1 MFTTMKKKQELKDVF
16 NGLSSLLY
24 QSEVADLSQAVLSIT
39 PEYDL
44 PVTVDTL
51 QISQEDPTVNH
62 YKVIGLDG
70 DWTSSATLG
79 NMNIQFTVPTKAKEV
94 LQLAYGEDAVKEITK
109 LTINTGDADI
119 DNAQGY
125 SGVSLNLKK
134 KKVTGTFVLVDE
146 EKENLMILTN
156 VALWAKPLY
165 ENPGTEPFAIQFTG
179 TMEGAG
185 KHSMAWLKK
194 GTGALSLTYTTDK
207 ATTRKLVPQNERK
220 TGLVI
225 TYNPGSGA
233 VTERYLDTRLT
244 DTEWVKDDNWE
255 TVE

>member
-1 MFTTMKKKQELKDVF
+1 MSTKSKKELKDVF

-24 QSEVADLSQAVLSIT
+24 QSSIVDLAQSTLEIK

-51 QISQEDPTVNH
+51 QISQDDPTINH

-79 NMNIQFTVPTKAKEV
+79 NMNIKFTVPTKAKEV
-94 LQLAYGEDAVKEITK
+94 LVLAYGSDAVKDITSLK
-109 LTINTGDADI
+109 LVTGADET
-119 DNAQGY
+119 GETY

-134 KKVTGTFVLVDE
+134 QKVTGTFVLVDE
-146 EKENLMILTN
+146 EGVNLMILTN

-185 KHSMAWLKK
+185 KESIAWLKK
-194 GTGALSLTYTTDK
+194 TA
-207 ATTRKLVPQNERK
+207 A
-220 TGLVI
+220 
-225 TYNPGSGA
+225 A
-233 VTERYLDTRLT
+233 
-244 DTEWVKDDNWE
+244 
-255 TVE
+255 

>member
-1 MFTTMKKKQELKDVF
+1 MKTKQELKDVF

-24 QSEVADLSQAVLSIT
+24 QSAVVDLSQSILSIT

-44 PVTVDTL
+44 PVAVDTL

-119 DNAQGY
+119 DSAQGY
-125 SGVSLNLKK
+125 HGVSLSLKK

-146 EKENLMILTN
+146 AKENLMIITN

-185 KHSMAWLKK
+185 SQSIAWLKK
-194 GTGALSLTYTTDK
+194 GAGAVQLTYQTDK
-207 ATTRKLVPQNERK
+207 ATTRKLIPEGQRS

-225 TYNPGSGA
+225 TYNPGDG
-233 VTERYLDTRLT
+233 VIKEQYKDTRF
-244 DTEWVKDDNWE
+244 DDEQWAKDDNWV
-255 TVE
+255 TIS

>member
-1 MFTTMKKKQELKDVF
+1 MSTKSKKELKDVF

-24 QSEVADLSQAVLSIT
+24 QSSIVDLSQSTLEIK

-51 QISQEDPTVNH
+51 QISQDDPTINH

-79 NMNIQFTVPTKAKEV
+79 NMNIKFTVPTKAKEV
-94 LQLAYGEDAVKEITK
+94 LVLAYGSDAVKDITSLK
-109 LTINTGDADI
+109 LVTGADET
-119 DNAQGY
+119 GETY

-134 KKVTGTFVLVDE
+134 QKVTGTFVLVDE
-146 EKENLMILTN
+146 EGVNLMILTN

-185 KHSMAWLKK
+185 KESIAWLKK
-194 GTGALSLTYTTDK
+194 TA
-207 ATTRKLVPQNERK
+207 A
-220 TGLVI
+220 
-225 TYNPGSGA
+225 A
-233 VTERYLDTRLT
+233 
-244 DTEWVKDDNWE
+244 
-255 TVE
+255 

>member
-1 MFTTMKKKQELKDVF
+1 MAAKTKQELKDVF

-24 QSEVADLSQAVLSIT
+24 SSAIADLSLATLSIT

-51 QISQEDPTVNH
+51 QITQDDPTINH

-79 NMNIQFTVPTKAKEV
+79 DMNIQFTVPTKAKDV
-94 LQLAYGEDAVKEITK
+94 LTLAYGADAVKEITK
-109 LTINTGDADI
+109 LSLSTGDSEL
-119 DNAQGY
+119 DNANGY
-125 SGVSLNLKK
+125 EGVSIQLNK

-146 EKENLMILTN
+146 EKENLMVMTN

-185 KHSMAWLKK
+185 NQSMAWLKK
-194 GTGALSLTYTTDK
+194 K
-207 ATTRKLVPQNERK
+207 AT
-220 TGLVI
+220 
-225 TYNPGSGA
+225 A
-233 VTERYLDTRLT
+233 
-244 DTEWVKDDNWE
+244 
-255 TVE
+255 

>member
-1 MFTTMKKKQELKDVF
+1 MKTKQDLKDVF

-24 QSEVADLSQAVLSIT
+24 QSTVVDLSQATLSIT
-39 PEYDL
+39 PQYDL

-51 QISQEDPTVNH
+51 QISQEDPTINH

-79 NMNIQFTVPTKAKEV
+79 NMSIQFTVPTKAKDV
-94 LQLAYGEDAVKEITK
+94 LELAYGADAVKEITK
-109 LTINTGDADI
+109 LTITGTGDSDLDAE
-119 DNAQGY
+119 GGFT
-125 SGVSLNLKK
+125 GVSIMLKK

-146 EKENLMILTN
+146 EQSNLMVLTN

-185 KHSMAWLKK
+185 AHSMAWLKK
-194 GTGALSLTYTTDK
+194 AAAGG
-207 ATTRKLVPQNERK
+207 
-220 TGLVI
+220 
-225 TYNPGSGA
+225 
-233 VTERYLDTRLT
+233 
-244 DTEWVKDDNWE
+244 
-255 TVE
+255 

>member
-1 MFTTMKKKQELKDVF
+1 MKTKQELKDVF

-24 QSEVADLSQAVLSIT
+24 QSAVVDLSQSILSIT

-44 PVTVDTL
+44 PVAVDTL

-79 NMNIQFTVPTKAKEV
+79 NMNIQFTVPTKAREV

-125 SGVSLNLKK
+125 HGVSLSLKK

-146 EKENLMILTN
+146 AKENLMIITN

-185 KHSMAWLKK
+185 SQSIAWLKK
-194 GTGALSLTYTTDK
+194 GTGAVQLTYQTDK
-207 ATTRKLVPQNERK
+207 ATTRKLVPSKDRHQ
-220 TGLVI
+220 GMLI
-225 TYNPGSGA
+225 TYNPGDGA
-233 VTERYLDTRLT
+233 ITEKYMDSRVS
-244 DTEWVKDDNWE
+244 DTEWAKDDNWE

>member
-1 MFTTMKKKQELKDVF
+1 MATKTKQELKDVF

-24 QSEVADLSQAVLSIT
+24 QSDIVDLSQATLSIT

-51 QISQEDPTVNH
+51 QISQDDPTINH

-79 NMNIQFTVPTKAKEV
+79 DMNIQFTVPTKAKEV
-94 LQLAYGEDAVKEITK
+94 LTLAYGAEAVKEITK
-109 LTINTGDADI
+109 LTINTGNTEI
-119 DNAQGY
+119 DNGELGY
-125 SGVSLNLKK
+125 KGFSVMLKK

-146 EKENLMILTN
+146 EKTNLMVMTN

-165 ENPGTEPFAIQFTG
+165 DNPGTEPFAIQFTG

-185 KHSMAWLKK
+185 SQSLAWL
-194 GTGALSLTYTTDK
+194 TK
-207 ATTRKLVPQNERK
+207 AT
-220 TGLVI
+220 
-225 TYNPGSGA
+225 A
-233 VTERYLDTRLT
+233 
-244 DTEWVKDDNWE
+244 
-255 TVE
+255 

>member
-1 MFTTMKKKQELKDVF
+1 MKSKQDLKDVF

-24 QSEVADLSQAVLSIT
+24 QSAIVDLSQTTLSIT

-51 QISQEDPTVNH
+51 QISQEDPTINH

-79 NMNIQFTVPTKAKEV
+79 NMNIQFTIPTKAKEV
-94 LQLAYGEDAVKEITK
+94 LTLAYGADAVKDITK
-109 LTINTGDADI
+109 LTITGTGDTEL
-119 DNAQGY
+119 DNENGF
-125 SGVSLNLKK
+125 SGTSIMLKK

-146 EKENLMILTN
+146 EQANLMVLTN

-185 KHSMAWLKK
+185 SYSMAWLKK
-194 GTGALSLTYTTDK
+194 AQAGG
-207 ATTRKLVPQNERK
+207 
-220 TGLVI
+220 
-225 TYNPGSGA
+225 
-233 VTERYLDTRLT
+233 
-244 DTEWVKDDNWE
+244 
-255 TVE
+255 

>member
-1 MFTTMKKKQELKDVF
+1 MKTKQELKDVF

-24 QSEVADLSQAVLSIT
+24 QSAVVDLSQATLSIT

-44 PVTVDTL
+44 PVAVDTL

-79 NMNIQFTVPTKAKEV
+79 NMNIKFTVPTKAKEV
-94 LQLAYGEDAVKEITK
+94 LQLAYGEDAVKEITR

-125 SGVSLNLKK
+125 HGVSLSLKK

-146 EKENLMILTN
+146 AKENLMIITN

-185 KHSMAWLKK
+185 SQSIAWLKK
-194 GTGALSLTYTTDK
+194 GTGAVQLTYQTDK
-207 ATTRKLVPQNERK
+207 ATTRKLVPLKDRYQ
-220 TGLVI
+220 GMLI
-225 TYNPGSGA
+225 TYNPGDSA
-233 VTERYLDTRLT
+233 ITEKYMDSRVS
-244 DTEWVKDDNWE
+244 DTEWEKDDNWE
-255 TVE
+255 TVQ

>member
-1 MFTTMKKKQELKDVF
+1 MKTKQELKDVF

-24 QSEVADLSQAVLSIT
+24 QSAVVDLSQSILSIT

-44 PVTVDTL
+44 PVAVDTL

-79 NMNIQFTVPTKAKEV
+79 NMNIKFTVPTKAKEV

-119 DNAQGY
+119 DSAQGY
-125 SGVSLNLKK
+125 HGVSLNLKK

-146 EKENLMILTN
+146 AKENLMIITN

-185 KHSMAWLKK
+185 SQSIAWLKK

-207 ATTRKLVPQNERK
+207 ATTRKLVPLKNRYQ
-220 TGLVI
+220 GMVI
-225 TYNPGSGA
+225 TYNPGDSA
-233 VTERYLDTRLT
+233 ITEKYMDSRVD
-244 DTEWVKDDNWE
+244 DTEWAKDDNWE

>member
-1 MFTTMKKKQELKDVF
+1 MKSKQDLKDVF

-24 QSEVADLSQAVLSIT
+24 QSAIVDLSQTTLSIT

-51 QISQEDPTVNH
+51 QISQEDPTINH

-94 LQLAYGEDAVKEITK
+94 LTLAYGADAVKDITK
-109 LTINTGDADI
+109 LTITGTGDTEL
-119 DNAQGY
+119 DNENGF
-125 SGVSLNLKK
+125 SGTSIMLKK

-146 EKENLMILTN
+146 EQANLMVLTN

-185 KHSMAWLKK
+185 SYSMAWLKK
-194 GTGALSLTYTTDK
+194 AQAGG
-207 ATTRKLVPQNERK
+207 
-220 TGLVI
+220 
-225 TYNPGSGA
+225 
-233 VTERYLDTRLT
+233 
-244 DTEWVKDDNWE
+244 
-255 TVE
+255 

>member
-1 MFTTMKKKQELKDVF
+1 MAAKTKQELKDVF

-24 QSEVADLSQAVLSIT
+24 SSAIADLSQATLSIT

-51 QISQEDPTVNH
+51 QITQDDPTINH

-79 NMNIQFTVPTKAKEV
+79 DMNIQFTVPTKAKDV
-94 LQLAYGEDAVKEITK
+94 LTLAYGADAVKEITK
-109 LTINTGDADI
+109 LSLSTGDSEL
-119 DNAQGY
+119 DNANGY
-125 SGVSLNLKK
+125 EGVSIQLNK

-146 EKENLMILTN
+146 EKENLMVMTN

-185 KHSMAWLKK
+185 NQSMAWLKK
-194 GTGALSLTYTTDK
+194 K
-207 ATTRKLVPQNERK
+207 AT
-220 TGLVI
+220 
-225 TYNPGSGA
+225 A
-233 VTERYLDTRLT
+233 
-244 DTEWVKDDNWE
+244 
-255 TVE
+255 

>member
-1 MFTTMKKKQELKDVF
+1 MSTKSKKELKDVF

-24 QSEVADLSQAVLSIT
+24 QSSIVDLAQSTLDIK

-51 QISQEDPTVNH
+51 QISQDDPTINH

-79 NMNIQFTVPTKAKEV
+79 NMNIKFTVPTKAKEV
-94 LQLAYGEDAVKEITK
+94 LVLAYGSDAVKDITSLK
-109 LTINTGDADI
+109 LVTGDD
-119 DNAQGY
+119 GTGETY

-134 KKVTGTFVLVDE
+134 QKVTGTFVLVDE
-146 EKENLMILTN
+146 EGVNLMILTN

-185 KHSMAWLKK
+185 KESIAWLKK
-194 GTGALSLTYTTDK
+194 TA
-207 ATTRKLVPQNERK
+207 A
-220 TGLVI
+220 
-225 TYNPGSGA
+225 A
-233 VTERYLDTRLT
+233 
-244 DTEWVKDDNWE
+244 
-255 TVE
+255 

>member
-1 MFTTMKKKQELKDVF
+1 MAAKTKQELKDVF

-24 QSEVADLSQAVLSIT
+24 SSAIADLSLATLTIT

-51 QISQEDPTVNH
+51 QITQDDPTINH

-79 NMNIQFTVPTKAKEV
+79 DMNIQFTVPTKAKEV
-94 LQLAYGEDAVKEITK
+94 LTLAYGADAVKDITK
-109 LTINTGDADI
+109 LSLTTGDSEL
-119 DNAQGY
+119 DNENGY
-125 SGVSLNLKK
+125 QGVSIRLNK

-146 EKENLMILTN
+146 EKENLMVMTN

-185 KHSMAWLKK
+185 SQSMAWLKK
-194 GTGALSLTYTTDK
+194 
-207 ATTRKLVPQNERK
+207 K
-220 TGLVI
+220 T
-225 TYNPGSGA
+225 A
-233 VTERYLDTRLT
+233 A
-244 DTEWVKDDNWE
+244 
-255 TVE
+255 